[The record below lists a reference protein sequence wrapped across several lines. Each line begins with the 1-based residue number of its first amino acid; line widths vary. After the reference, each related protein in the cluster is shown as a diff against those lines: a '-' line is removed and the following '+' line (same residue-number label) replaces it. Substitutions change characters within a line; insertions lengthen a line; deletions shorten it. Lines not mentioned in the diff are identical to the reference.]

1 VQRATRGRQARKICG
16 LRLFHPAPW
25 PTRARRSQE
34 KLAQQLGGEISE
46 GIGVWRRF
54 GQQQPCREPREIG
67 DWRLEI
73 GRGGAS
79 RLHLVAFV
87 LVLVLVHVH
96 PPSAV
101 RRCCISLRLGGTV
114 PAVATSNTEICAMV
128 ETACCIVRA
137 TRGAMYVG

>member
-1 VQRATRGRQARKICG
+1 MEEVWSATALPRAER
-16 LRLFHPAPW
+16 
-25 PTRARRSQE
+25 
-34 KLAQQLGGEISE
+34 
-46 GIGVWRRF
+46 
-54 GQQQPCREPREIG
+54 

-79 RLHLVAFV
+79 RLHLVVFV
-87 LVLVLVHVH
+87 LALVLVHIH
-96 PPSAV
+96 PPPAV
-101 RRCCISLRLGGTV
+101 RRYCNSLRLGGTV